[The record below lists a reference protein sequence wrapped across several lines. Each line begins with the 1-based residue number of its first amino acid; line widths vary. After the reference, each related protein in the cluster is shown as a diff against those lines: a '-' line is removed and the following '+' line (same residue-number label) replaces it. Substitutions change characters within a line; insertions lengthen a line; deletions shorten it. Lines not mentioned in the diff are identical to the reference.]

1 MIPVSEGREGWFLLA
16 FVVQYLLGWAG
27 IGVLAWLDPNLTYV
41 HIATLAAALVVL
53 AAAHSI
59 ILVEGIPMLAE
70 RYLKRRYEE
79 GQAEG
84 EKKGRAANQKLWEA
98 WNQRRLQAEAA
109 NQPFNEP
116 PPSLNNTAAGNRGET
131 PNRPGS

>member
-1 MIPVSEGREGWFLLA
+1 MT
-16 FVVQYLLGWAG
+16 
-27 IGVLAWLDPNLTYV
+27 PNLTYV